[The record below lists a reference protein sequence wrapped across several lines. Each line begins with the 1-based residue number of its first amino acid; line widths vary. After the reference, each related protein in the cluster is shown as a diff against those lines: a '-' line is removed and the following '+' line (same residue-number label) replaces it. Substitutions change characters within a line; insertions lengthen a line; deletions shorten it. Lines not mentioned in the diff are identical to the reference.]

1 MMSTKHALGPQ
12 NRQRGTHSAEGGWLR
27 WLEFPDEA
35 AWNGSLVF
43 STLQE
48 RLTATF
54 KTLRG
59 KGRLSDT
66 EIDATLREIRVALL
80 EADVA
85 LPVVKEFVASVR
97 ERVKGQEVSHAL
109 NPAQQIVKVVNEELV
124 VILGGET
131 RRLRFAKT
139 PPTVILL
146 AGLQGTGKTTLAGK
160 LGHWLRAAG
169 HQPLLVAAD
178 LQRPNAVQQLQ
189 VVGERAGVA
198 VFAPEPGSGVGDP
211 VKVAKDAI
219 AHAREKLYDIVVVDT
234 AGRLG
239 VDEELMAQARDIRD
253 AVQPDEV
260 LFVLDAMAGQDALTT
275 AQAFSDGV
283 GFDGVVL
290 TKLDGDARGG
300 AALSVRGVTG
310 KPIIFASNGEKVGD
324 FDAFHPE
331 RMASRILDMG
341 DVLTLIEQAE
351 KVFERDQA
359 EEMAAKLASGSG
371 FTLTDFLSQLQAVQ
385 KMGSIGKLL
394 GMLPGMGE
402 HKEAIANLDEREFD
416 RVRAIIQ
423 SMTPAERDDVKLL
436 NASRR
441 IRIANGS
448 GTQVSD
454 VNQLVNR
461 FSEARKMMSQ
471 MAKGGAMPGVPGM
484 AGIPQG
490 LGGRPAKGKKAPKG
504 KKGRSSRSGN
514 PAKRA
519 LAQPESGSQTPV
531 ASEPANALAELPS
544 EFTKLLNE

>member
-1 MMSTKHALGPQ
+1 MFT
-12 NRQRGTHSAEGGWLR
+12 
-27 WLEFPDEA
+27 
-35 AWNGSLVF
+35 
-43 STLQE
+43 TLQD

-54 KTLRG
+54 KNLRG
-59 KGRLSDT
+59 KGRLSDAD
-66 EIDATLREIRVALL
+66 IDATLREIRVALL

-85 LPVVKEFVASVR
+85 LPVVKEFVAAVR
-97 ERVKGQEVSHAL
+97 ERAKGEEVSQAL
-109 NPAQQIVKVVNEELV
+109 NPAQQIVKIVNDELIT
-124 VILGGET
+124 ILGGET
-131 RRLRFAKT
+131 RRIRFAKT
-139 PPTVILL
+139 PPTVIML
-146 AGLQGTGKTTLAGK
+146 AGLQGAGKTTLAGK
-160 LGHWLRAAG
+160 LALWLKGQG

-189 VVGERAGVA
+189 VVGDRAEVS

-211 VKVAKDAI
+211 VRVARDSLAF
-219 AHAREKLYDIVVVDT
+219 AREKLYDVVVVDT

-239 VDEELMAQARDIRD
+239 VDAEMMQQASDIRD

-260 LFVLDAMAGQDALTT
+260 LFVLDAMVGQDALTT
-275 AQAFSDGV
+275 AQAFLDGV

-310 KPIIFASNGEKVGD
+310 KPILFASNGEKLED

-341 DVLTLIEQAE
+341 DLLTLIEQAE
-351 KVFERDQA
+351 KVFEREQA
-359 EEMAAKLASGSG
+359 EEMAAKLATGKE
-371 FTLTDFLSQLQAVQ
+371 FTLEDFLAQLQAVQ

-416 RVRAIIQ
+416 RLRAIIQ
-423 SMTPAERDDVKLL
+423 SMTPAERADVKVL

-441 IRIANGS
+441 LRIAQGS

-454 VNQLVNR
+454 VNQLVTR
-461 FSEARKMMSQ
+461 FLEARKMMGQ
-471 MAKGGAMPGVPGM
+471 MAKGGGLPGMPGG
-484 AGIPQG
+484 G
-490 LGGRPAKGKKAPKG
+490 LGGGLGGAMGGFGGGAGGGAGKGRKAKKGKKA
-504 KKGRSSRSGN
+504 KGRVSGN

-519 LAQPESGSQTPV
+519 QQTAQQAAGQD
-531 ASEPANALAELPS
+531 ASETVGQPGSLDELPP
-544 EFTKLLNE
+544 EFTDLLKGS